1 MRSCFDEQMLVV
13 ILDLFVSP
21 RSDSEVNV
29 PGQSLSL
36 QLRVTCEIR
45 KRSPANPDSPK
56 HWYMKINDLV
66 PEAWDVS
73 FLFS

>member
-13 ILDLFVSP
+13 ILDLLVSP

-36 QLRVTCEIR
+36 QLRVTCGIR
-45 KRSPANPDSPK
+45 KRSLANPDSLK